1 MAGAILERILT
12 AGTVEDEHG
21 NVLPLR
27 GNISAHQGQRISAC
41 IGRYG
46 IERTLEVGF
55 AYGISSLYTLARRDG
70 RASAD
75 GCSISSQNVKPVLRR
90 F

>member
-12 AGTVEDEHG
+12 ARTVEDEHG
-21 NVLPLR
+21 NVLALR

-41 IGRYG
+41 IGRHG

-55 AYGISSLYTLARRDG
+55 AYGISSCIYATRYP
-70 RASAD
+70 
-75 GCSISSQNVKPVLRR
+75 ISRIPITS
-90 F
+90 

>member
-1 MAGAILERILT
+1 MAGAILGRILT

-41 IGRYG
+41 IGR
-46 IERTLEVGF
+46 LELSAPAKWDSLMVSRLC
-55 AYGISSLYTLARRDG
+55 ISATQYP
-70 RASAD
+70 
-75 GCSISSQNVKPVLRR
+75 ISRIPITS
-90 F
+90 